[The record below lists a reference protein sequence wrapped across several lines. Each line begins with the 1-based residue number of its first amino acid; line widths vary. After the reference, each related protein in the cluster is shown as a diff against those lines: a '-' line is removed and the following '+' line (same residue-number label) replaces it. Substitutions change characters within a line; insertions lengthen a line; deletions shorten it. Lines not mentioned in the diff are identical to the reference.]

1 MRKNTKQGS
10 AVPLLDDVPDHVIAS
25 LVIQISE
32 YWIKFKPTPVY
43 GAASQWPIPHTRAVF
58 SLLLM
63 VREERSKL
71 DPETAAYE
79 VSRLKYYLT
88 AEKDVRH
95 VDAKVATKM
104 ILSDNPTEYRRRE
117 FAKFVKANPYLAKLF
132 YKEKS
137 IRQDQLPLIRS
148 FFESM
153 EVERRKKSARE
164 NAARRRRESP
174 GIRRP
179 KKVKNIFSDSQST

>member
-1 MRKNTKQGS
+1 MRKNTKQQS

-25 LVIQISE
+25 LVVQISE
-32 YWIKFKPTPVY
+32 YWIKFKPTPVA
-43 GAASQWPIPHTRAVF
+43 GPASQWPIPHIRAVF

-95 VDAKVATKM
+95 VDAKEATRV
-104 ILSDNPTEYRRRE
+104 ILGDDPTEYRRKQ
-117 FAKFVKANPYLAKLF
+117 FSKFKRAQPYLTEVF
-132 YKEKS
+132 NQEKG
-137 IRQDQLPLIRS
+137 IREDQLPLIKIS
-148 FFESM
+148 FEKM
-153 EVERRKKSARE
+153 LIEKRKASSSA
-164 NAARRRRESP
+164 NARRPRMRSTQ
-174 GIRRP
+174 IRRRQ
-179 KKVKNIFSDSQST
+179 KS